1 MDPEFI
7 EGFYMLESS
16 HLSEIFTV
24 HESSHE
30 ILEFKFR
37 NMGKEDLKRGNS
49 GWYKDVSLRIVESH
63 IPEMNRQVGLR
74 QSVKRQASFF

>member
-1 MDPEFI
+1 M
-7 EGFYMLESS
+7 EGYYMLESS

-24 HESSHE
+24 DESSHE

-37 NMGKEDLKRGNS
+37 NTGKEDLKRGNS

-63 IPEMNRQVGLR
+63 IPEMSRQVGLR
-74 QSVKRQASFF
+74 QFYKKLEK